1 MDNQTLIANAAL
13 QIKNLNFD
21 ISVYPVRAQ
30 GTTDGV
36 QWSIAV
42 ETIKAATDVELMLFK
57 TEDFFE
63 RLEGKLA
70 WVHYLIDLQLKAGT
84 ATADLKW
91 KLQARNK
98 DGTWTDM
105 CAEQPADN
113 VGTAYVAKTI
123 KGYLDIKA
131 NITQI
136 PFEMRIILQS
146 NESKS
151 SVTGTDIAFV
161 DGGAGED
168 TITRT
173 AADFVTAGF
182 VAGDI
187 ITISGSASNDGNYTI
202 LSVVAGTINVATA
215 SLTAEGAG
223 ASVTIASTGQAT
235 GQIKNTT
242 LIHAVGGVVGVS

>member
-1 MDNQTLIANAAL
+1 MDNQTIINNAAL
-13 QIKNLNFD
+13 QIRNLNFD

-36 QWSIAV
+36 QWSTAV
-42 ETIKAATDVELMLFK
+42 ETVKAATDVELIVLK
-57 TEDFFE
+57 TFDFFE

-70 WVHYLIDLQLKAGT
+70 WVHYTIDLQLKAGT

-91 KLQARNK
+91 KLQAKNK

-105 CAEQPADN
+105 CAEQSADN
-113 VGTAYVAKTI
+113 IGTAYVAKAI
-123 KGYLDIKA
+123 KGYLDIKT

-151 SVTGTDIAFV
+151 SVTGTDIAIV

-168 TITRT
+168 TITRV

-182 VAGDI
+182 IVGDI
-187 ITISGSASNDGNYTI
+187 ITIAGSAADDGDYT
-202 LSVVAGTINVATA
+202 LTGVVAGTLNVVTG
-215 SLTAEGAG
+215 SFVGEVAG
-223 ASVTIASTGQAT
+223 SNITISCTGQAT

-242 LIHAVGGVVGVS
+242 LIRAVGSVEGVS